1 MNTVAGSEVLSDE
14 KVIQKILEGET
25 AVFEILIRRYNPV
38 LYRIGRMYGFNH
50 HDTEDLMQ
58 DAHVAAYM
66 QLAAFEHRATYKTWI
81 SRIMINKCIYKQ
93 KYGYYKNEIPDEQVY
108 ETNAATI
115 QTEQNMLN
123 RELSS
128 VLERSLESIPVI
140 YRSVFVLR
148 EVQGFSIAETAELL
162 GITPVNVKVR
172 LNRAKSLLQ
181 KQLEQFYSANEIYS
195 FNLIYCDN
203 IVNRV
208 FEEINKKT
216 LHHPTQGF

>member
-1 MNTVAGSEVLSDE
+1 MMNSIVAGSEVLSDE
-14 KVIQKILEGET
+14 KVIEKILEGDT
-25 AVFEILIRRYNPV
+25 ALFEILIRRYNPV
-38 LYRIGRMYGFNH
+38 IYRIGRMYGFNH

-58 DAHVAAYM
+58 DTHVSAYM
-66 QLAAFEHRATYKTWI
+66 QLAGFQHRATYKTWI
-81 SRIMINKCIYKQ
+81 SRIMINKCIYKL
-93 KYGYYKNEIPDEQVY
+93 KYGYFKNEIPDDQVY
-108 ETNAATI
+108 ESNSATI
-115 QTEQNMLN
+115 QTEQTMLN

-128 VLERSLESIPVI
+128 VLEKSLESIPVI
-140 YRSVFVLR
+140 YRSVFV
-148 EVQGFSIAETAELL
+148 QGFSVAETAELL

-208 FEEINKKT
+208 FEKINEKT
-216 LHHPTQGF
+216 LHRPTQGFCD